1 MVPTCPFLQFQRY
14 WEPIVLPAFV
24 TTGFILTPWEVL
36 MVVLGVVVE
45 FWWLCLVWLWSSD
58 GCVCHCGAEGVKFP
72 GVETYDDEGL
82 RYDWPRGSWHTFQ
95 VIRRGCAATVI
106 VDRKWTGET
115 AFCIMSVSLFVTV
128 FLTGETV
135 CVTFHHSFS
144 NRWNSLFCIM
154 SVSLFVTVFLT
165 GEMVF
170 CIMSVSLFVAFDL
183 TGETV
188 FCVMSVS
195 LFIKFLLTVFSL
207 FVFVVCVCCFLFL
220 YLYIYFFLWDF
231 LMVLLC
237 LWVHHLKVFDSWK
250 RCQIVKVFDSWQR
263 CKIVWPAASLITR
276 DQD

>member
-128 FLTGETV
+128 FLTGE
-135 CVTFHHSFS
+135 
-144 NRWNSLFCIM
+144 
-154 SVSLFVTVFLT
+154 
-165 GEMVF
+165 MVF